1 MKPEEKIQQ
10 LGLELPVPATPLG
23 HYIPALKVGQWVYTS
38 GQLPLV
44 GGKLVQPGGEGKAD
58 ESNKD
63 EVKQA
68 ARVAT
73 LNALAAIKQAAGSL
87 ECVEQIVKVSVYV
100 ASAAGFHAQPYVA
113 NGASELIGE
122 VFGEHGKH
130 TRSAIGVAELPIN
143 ASVELEVVAKLK
155 A

>member
-1 MKPEEKIQQ
+1 MNPEDKLQQ
-10 LGLELPVPATPLG
+10 IGLELPVPATPLG
-23 HYIPALKVGQWVYTS
+23 HYIPALKVGEWIYTS
-38 GQLPLV
+38 GQLPLSE
-44 GGKLVQPGGEGKAD
+44 GKLVKPGGEGKAD
-58 ESNKD
+58 DSNKD
-63 EVKQA
+63 QVKQA

-73 LNALAAIKQAAGSL
+73 LNTLAAIKQVAGSL
-87 ECVEQIVKVSVYV
+87 ENVEQIVKISVYV
-100 ASAAGFHAQPYVA
+100 ASAPGFHAQPYVA

-122 VFGEHGKH
+122 VFGEKGKH